1 MAPIATVSVCSALCV
16 CDIGVRQAKPFG
28 LANETEESRITFFGL
43 LVLTAAVFLTL
54 AAEPAA
60 QGAPQAIV
68 TGVVQDQTGAIL
80 SGAAVDLLDTG
91 GHVVESATTDGSGAF
106 RFERVA
112 PGPYQIRATYEG
124 FKPASTS
131 LRVGARSP
139 SAQRLVLSIANVTHE
154 ITVSSAAHVEAT
166 PAGNLDAV
174 AVDQNMLESLPVFD
188 QDYISTLSRFL
199 DSGSLGNT
207 GVSIVV
213 NGMEVSALRVSAS
226 AVQQIKINQDPYS
239 AEYARP
245 GRGRIEIITKPG
257 GQEYHGEGNA
267 VFRDARFDARNA
279 FAVEKPAEQ
288 KHIVEGVVS
297 GPLGHGGKT
306 SFLVSGNDS
315 VDDQQAI
322 VYAAGPE
329 GTIQGNVAQPNRQ
342 SLVAASISHQVTD
355 KTTISI
361 RPNWEYESNQN
372 RGVGGTTLPSAGTD
386 FTHNEQQVTYTQQTV
401 FRPTLLF
408 QFQLLVGHE
417 REPTVSVSPDRG
429 IVVAGAFTGGGA
441 QGDLLRTETHMQL
454 VESLAWTK
462 GRHLIQSGFQL
473 PDWSR
478 RGFYDHT
485 NFGGTFSFS
494 GLTTYEL
501 GRPYV
506 FVQQQGNGDLA
517 FLEKQVGAY
526 VKDDWQPRSGLSVS
540 LGLRYD
546 WQNYFHDTDNFAP
559 RASFAYALGDQKTDV
574 IRGGAGVFNDRSGA
588 VAIADLLHSLPG
600 GLVRY
605 VVNNPSYPDPFQ
617 GSPPSSEPPS
627 IVVLSPAVQIPRTLQ
642 YGLGLDHQLRKALT
656 LSVTYTGT
664 HGYQLFRS
672 RDINAPPPP
681 FYLTRPDDRYGV
693 VRQIESTGHQTT
705 DSLQV
710 TLRGR
715 VSGWFN
721 GQTQYT
727 LSRAYNDT
735 NGITWYPANDY
746 DLSGEWG
753 RADFDRRHRFLVLG
767 RASLGTLAD
776 LGVGLTMNSAGPYT
790 ATLGQDIYNN
800 GRGRARPF
808 GVGRNTLEA
817 AGAATLDLRVSH
829 DLNLSS
835 GAGRGGGA
843 AKDARSVTLGIDAFN
858 VLNRVNYVNF
868 VGTVGSPLF
877 GQPVSA
883 RAARQLQFSARVKF

>member
-1 MAPIATVSVCSALCV
+1 VAPIATVSVCSALCV

-112 PGPYQIRATYEG
+112 PGQYQIRAIYEG

-429 IVVAGAFTGGGA
+429 IVVA
-441 QGDLLRTETHMQL
+441 
-454 VESLAWTK
+454 
-462 GRHLIQSGFQL
+462 
-473 PDWSR
+473 
-478 RGFYDHT
+478 
-485 NFGGTFSFS
+485 
-494 GLTTYEL
+494 
-501 GRPYV
+501 
-506 FVQQQGNGDLA
+506 
-517 FLEKQVGAY
+517 
-526 VKDDWQPRSGLSVS
+526 
-540 LGLRYD
+540 
-546 WQNYFHDTDNFAP
+546 
-559 RASFAYALGDQKTDV
+559 
-574 IRGGAGVFNDRSGA
+574 
-588 VAIADLLHSLPG
+588 
-600 GLVRY
+600 
-605 VVNNPSYPDPFQ
+605 
-617 GSPPSSEPPS
+617 
-627 IVVLSPAVQIPRTLQ
+627 
-642 YGLGLDHQLRKALT
+642 
-656 LSVTYTGT
+656 
-664 HGYQLFRS
+664 RS
-672 RDINAPPPP
+672 RAVGRRVISCV
-681 FYLTRPDDRYGV
+681 LRPTC
-693 VRQIESTGHQTT
+693 S
-705 DSLQV
+705 S
-710 TLRGR
+710 
-715 VSGWFN
+715 
-721 GQTQYT
+721 
-727 LSRAYNDT
+727 SRA
-735 NGITWYPANDY
+735 WP
-746 DLSGEWG
+746 
-753 RADFDRRHRFLVLG
+753 
-767 RASLGTLAD
+767 
-776 LGVGLTMNSAGPYT
+776 GP
-790 ATLGQDIYNN
+790 
-800 GRGRARPF
+800 
-808 GVGRNTLEA
+808 
-817 AGAATLDLRVSH
+817 
-829 DLNLSS
+829 
-835 GAGRGGGA
+835 
-843 AKDARSVTLGIDAFN
+843 KDAT
-858 VLNRVNYVNF
+858 
-868 VGTVGSPLF
+868 
-877 GQPVSA
+877 
-883 RAARQLQFSARVKF
+883 

>member
-1 MAPIATVSVCSALCV
+1 VAPIATVSVCSALCV

-80 SGAAVDLLDTG
+80 SGAAVDLVDTG
-91 GHVVESATTDGSGAF
+91 GHVVQSATTDGSGAF

-817 AGAATLDLRVSH
+817 AGAATLDLRVSR